1 MITIRPMTIDDYDE
15 VVELWQSTEYIHL
28 SRSDTR
34 EGIAAYL
41 ERNPGMSF
49 VARTEDGTLAGAAL
63 CGHDGR
69 RGYLHHM
76 AVRDECRGM
85 GIGHELSDRCMEAL
99 RKAGIL
105 KCHLFVVRRNIPGK
119 AFWEQTGWSERSDLI
134 IMSKEL
140 SA

>member
-41 ERNPGMSF
+41 VRNPGMSF
-49 VARTEDGTLAGAAL
+49 VARSEDGQLAGAAL

-85 GIGHELSDRCMEAL
+85 GIGHELGDRCMEAL
-99 RKAGIL
+99 RKAGIV
-105 KCHLFVVRRNIPGK
+105 KCHLFVIRRNVTGK
-119 AFWEQTGWSERSDLI
+119 AFWDQTGWSERSDLI

-140 SA
+140 A

>member
-1 MITIRPMTIDDYDE
+1 MITVRPMTIEDYDD
-15 VVELWQSTEYIHL
+15 VVELWQSMEYIHL

-41 ERNPGMSF
+41 DRNPGMSF

-76 AVRDECRGM
+76 AVRDDCRGM
-85 GIGHELSDRCMEAL
+85 GIGRELSERCMEAL
-99 RKAGIL
+99 RAAGIV
-105 KCHLFVVRRNIPGK
+105 KCHLFVIRRNVTGK
-119 AFWEQTGWSERSDLI
+119 AFWDQTGWSERSDLI

-140 SA
+140 VS